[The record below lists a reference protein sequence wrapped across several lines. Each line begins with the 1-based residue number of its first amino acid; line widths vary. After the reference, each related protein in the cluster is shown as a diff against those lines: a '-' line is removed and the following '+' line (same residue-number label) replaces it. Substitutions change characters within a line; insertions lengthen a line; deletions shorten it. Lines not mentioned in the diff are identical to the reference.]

1 MQRDKKNVTY
11 HVENN
16 NSMETNSELTQMS
29 ELAKKDIKG
38 IITTVFHMFRKLN
51 RVTEEKKITQ
61 IKFLKMKTT
70 MCDIK
75 DTLKSINGRLD
86 TVEEKIQFSN
96 MQHRKNNQKFFGNST
111 ELWNNFRQPNI
122 WVIQVHKEARERAR
136 IVEEIMARNFLSLM
150 KTINSL
156 RIQ

>member
-1 MQRDKKNVTY
+1 
-11 HVENN
+11 
-16 NSMETNSELTQMS
+16 
-29 ELAKKDIKG
+29 
-38 IITTVFHMFRKLN
+38 MFRKLN

-70 MCDIK
+70 ICDMK

-86 TVEEKIQFSN
+86 TVGKKIQFSN

-136 IVEEIMARNFLSLM
+136 TVEEIMARNFLSLM

>member
-1 MQRDKKNVTY
+1 
-11 HVENN
+11 
-16 NSMETNSELTQMS
+16 MERINSELTQMS

-75 DTLKSINGRLD
+75 DTLKSINGRL
-86 TVEEKIQFSN
+86 EEKIQFSN
-96 MQHRKNNQKFFGNST
+96 MQHREKK
-111 ELWNNFRQPNI
+111 
-122 WVIQVHKEARERAR
+122 
-136 IVEEIMARNFLSLM
+136 
-150 KTINSL
+150 
-156 RIQ
+156 

>member
-96 MQHRKNNQKFFGNST
+96 MQHREKK
-111 ELWNNFRQPNI
+111 
-122 WVIQVHKEARERAR
+122 
-136 IVEEIMARNFLSLM
+136 
-150 KTINSL
+150 
-156 RIQ
+156 